1 MNKKLKQ
8 ILSIFAAGTVAVTM
22 GLSAFAA
29 PVDEATIDRNRK
41 ASLSVYKYDITSA
54 EKDGVWTTDGYQST
68 GVYDETGVNN
78 ILGNP
83 DKPKVLPNG
92 DTSYGYAVKGVEF
105 TYKKVA
111 EISTFSEKGT
121 VANLFG
127 FEAEGTEE
135 TMLRSIGL
143 SIEDRVKEADTV
155 INGKQMYY
163 FTSDTLIKAVT
174 DSLAD
179 DPIGVKNALETYVK
193 NNGGTAMEETDSY
206 GHTEATNL
214 ELGLY
219 LVVETKVPEYVTT
232 TVAPFLISLPMTAV
246 NGSNAAD
253 GGTRWIYDVTVY
265 PKNATG
271 SPDLE
276 KTVRE
281 SKADTGKNQGKTD
294 DISDGYA
301 QTATGSAGDG
311 MDYQIISTLP
321 EITSAA
327 SYLTEYI
334 FADTLSEG
342 LTYRKNDLLVEWYLD
357 KACTEKITEWEETSG
372 KYTVAYGEHTMTITM
387 TEEGLSEIN
396 SSYGGRTMRI
406 TYAAAINSDDTVVCG
421 DTGNPNEVVLTWKRT
436 NTDYY
441 DTLKDDCHVYTY
453 AIDLTKKFAD
463 NKGDFSKVSFVIQN
477 DTDGY
482 FVQATLIDN
491 VYYVTGHAADEAD
504 ATVFVPTDNG
514 KVVVKGLEDDAYSIT
529 ETTTDNGYRLLKEAI
544 QVVITAEESDDICPV
559 CLAKTLT
566 ALATADGKSVS
577 MTADGDSASAVVP
590 LTVINHRKT
599 LIPGTGEAGNLLFTI
614 GGIAL
619 AAVSFMV
626 LVYTR
631 KKKQN

>member
-1 MNKKLKQ
+1 MNKKWKQ
-8 ILSIFAAGTVAVTM
+8 ILSILAAGAVAVTM

-29 PVDEATIDRNRK
+29 SVNEATIDRNRK

-105 TYKKVA
+105 TYKKVS
-111 EISTFSEKGT
+111 EISAFSNHGT
-121 VANLFG
+121 VSHLFG
-127 FEAEGTEE
+127 FEAEGSGE
-135 TMLRSIGL
+135 TMLRAIGL
-143 SIEDRVKEADTV
+143 SFADRETEAV
-155 INGKQMYY
+155 VNGKQMYY
-163 FTSDTLIKAVT
+163 FTSDTLMKAVT

-179 DPIGVKNALETYVK
+179 DPTSVKNVLEAYVK
-193 NNGGTAMEETDSY
+193 DNGGTAMPETDSY

-214 ELGLY
+214 DLGLY

-232 TVAPFLISLPMTAV
+232 TAAPFLVSLPMTAV

-265 PKNATG
+265 PKNTTG
-271 SPDLE
+271 SPNLE

-281 SKADTGKNQGKTD
+281 SKADTDTTD

-301 QTATGSAGDG
+301 QTATGSAGDV

-321 EITSAA
+321 AITSTA
-327 SYLTEYI
+327 SYLTEYV

-342 LTYRKNDLLVEWYLD
+342 LAYRKNDLLIEWYKD
-357 KACTEKITEWEETSG
+357 KECTEKMTEWNEASG
-372 KYTVAYGEHTMTITM
+372 KFTVAYEEHTMTVTM
-387 TEEGLSEIN
+387 TETGLAEIN
-396 SSYGGRTMRI
+396 PAYSGCTMRI
-406 TYAAAINSDDTVVCG
+406 TYAAVINSDDTVVCG
-421 DTGNPNEVVLTWKRT
+421 DAGNPNEVVLIWKRT

-441 DTLKDDCHVYTY
+441 DILKDDCHVYTY

-482 FVQATLIDN
+482 FVQAKLIGD
-491 VYYVTGHAADEAD
+491 VYYVTGRAADEAD

-514 KVVVKGLEDDAYSIT
+514 KVVVKGLEDDTYRIT

-544 QVVITAEESDDICPV
+544 QVVITAEESDDICSV
-559 CLAKTLT
+559 CLEKTLT
-566 ALATADGKSVS
+566 ASATVDGKSVS
-577 MTADGDSASAVVP
+577 MTADGASASAVVP

-619 AAVSFMV
+619 AVVSFMV

>member
-1 MNKKLKQ
+1 MNKKRKQ
-8 ILSIFAAGTVAVTM
+8 ILSILAAGAVAVTM

-29 PVDEATIDRNRK
+29 SVNEATIDRNRK

-92 DTSYGYAVKGVEF
+92 DTSYGYAVKGVAF

-111 EISTFSEKGT
+111 GISTFSEKGT
-121 VANLFG
+121 VSNLFG
-127 FEAEGTEE
+127 FEAEGTGE
-135 TMLRSIGL
+135 TMLRAIGL
-143 SIEDRVKEADTV
+143 SFADRETEAV
-155 INGKQMYY
+155 VNGKQMYY
-163 FTSDTLIKAVT
+163 FTSDTLMKAVT

-179 DPIGVKNALETYVK
+179 DPIGVKNALEAYVK
-193 NNGGTAMEETDSY
+193 DNGGTAMEETDSY

-214 ELGLY
+214 DLGLY

-232 TVAPFLISLPMTAV
+232 TVAPFLVSLPMTAV

-265 PKNATG
+265 PKNTTG
-271 SPDLE
+271 SPNLE

-281 SKADTGKNQGKTD
+281 SKADTDITD

-301 QTATGSAGDG
+301 ETATGSASDV
-311 MDYQIISTLP
+311 MEYQIVSTLP
-321 EITSAA
+321 AITSTA
-327 SYLTEYI
+327 SYLTEYV

-342 LTYRKNDLLVEWYLD
+342 LAYRKNDLLIEWYKD
-357 KACTEKITEWEETSG
+357 KECTEKMTEWNEASG
-372 KYTVAYGEHTMTITM
+372 KFAVAYEENTMTVTM
-387 TEEGLSEIN
+387 TETGLAEIN
-396 SSYGGRTMRI
+396 SSYSGCTMRI
-406 TYAAAINSDDTVVCG
+406 TYAAVINSDDTVVCG
-421 DTGNPNEVVLTWKRT
+421 DAGNPNEVVLIWKRT

-463 NKGDFSKVSFVIQN
+463 NNGDFSKVSFVIQN

-482 FVQATLIDN
+482 FVQAKLIGD
-491 VYYVTGHAADEAD
+491 VYYVTGRAADQAD
-504 ATVFVPTDNG
+504 ATVFVPIDNG
-514 KVVVKGLEDDAYSIT
+514 KVVVKGLEDDTYRIT
-529 ETTTDNGYRLLKEAI
+529 ETTTDNGYRLLKEAV
-544 QVVITAEESDDICPV
+544 QVVITAEESDDICSV
-559 CLAKTLT
+559 CLEKTLT
-566 ALATADGKSVS
+566 ASATADGTSVS

-619 AAVSFMV
+619 AAVSFMI

-631 KKKQN
+631 RKKEN

>member
-1 MNKKLKQ
+1 MNKKRKQ
-8 ILSIFAAGTVAVTM
+8 ILSILAAGAVAVTM

-29 PVDEATIDRNRK
+29 SVNEAMIDRNRK
-41 ASLSVYKYDITSA
+41 GSLSVYKYDITSA

-92 DTSYGYAVKGVEF
+92 DTSYGYAVKGVAF

-111 EISTFSEKGT
+111 EISAFSNHGT
-121 VANLFG
+121 VSHLFG
-127 FEAEGTEE
+127 FEAEGTGE
-135 TMLRSIGL
+135 TMLRAIGL
-143 SIEDRVKEADTV
+143 SFADRETEAV
-155 INGKQMYY
+155 VNGKQTYY
-163 FTSDTLIKAVT
+163 FTSDTLMKAVT
-174 DSLAD
+174 DSLAN
-179 DPIGVKNALETYVK
+179 DPTGVKNALEAYVK
-193 NNGGTAMEETDSY
+193 DNGGTAMAETDSY

-214 ELGLY
+214 DLGLY

-246 NGSNAAD
+246 NGTNAAD

-281 SKADTGKNQGKTD
+281 SKADTDTTD

-301 QTATGSAGDG
+301 ETATGSAGDV

-321 EITSAA
+321 AITSAA

-357 KACTEKITEWEETSG
+357 EKCTEKMTEWNEASG
-372 KYTVAYGEHTMTITM
+372 KFAVAYEEHTMTVTM
-387 TEEGLSEIN
+387 TETGLAEIN
-396 SSYGGRTMRI
+396 SSYSGCTMRI
-406 TYAAAINSDDTVVCG
+406 TYAATINSDDTVVCG

>member
-1 MNKKLKQ
+1 MNKKWKQ
-8 ILSIFAAGTVAVTM
+8 ILSILAAGTVAVTV

-29 PVDEATIDRNRK
+29 PVNEATIDRNRK
-41 ASLSVYKYDITSA
+41 GSLSVYKYDITSA

-92 DTSYGYAVKGVEF
+92 DTSYGYAVKGVVF

-111 EISTFSEKGT
+111 EISAFSNHGT
-121 VANLFG
+121 VSHLFG
-127 FEAEGTEE
+127 FEAEGTGE
-135 TMLRSIGL
+135 TMLRAIGL
-143 SIEDRVKEADTV
+143 SFADRETEAV
-155 INGKQMYY
+155 VNGKQIYY
-163 FTSDTLIKAVT
+163 FTSDTLMKAVT

-179 DPIGVKNALETYVK
+179 DPIGVKNALEGYVK
-193 NNGGTAMEETDSY
+193 DNGGTAMPETDSY
-206 GHTEATNL
+206 GHTEATDL
-214 ELGLY
+214 DLGLY
-219 LVVETKVPEYVTT
+219 LVVETKVPEYVTA

-246 NGSNAAD
+246 NGTNAAD

-265 PKNATG
+265 PKNTTS
-271 SPDLE
+271 SPNLE

-281 SKADTGKNQGKTD
+281 SKADTDTTD

-301 QTATGSAGDG
+301 ETATGSAGDV

-321 EITSAA
+321 AITSAA
-327 SYLTEYI
+327 SYLTTYT

-342 LTYRKNDLLVEWYLD
+342 LAYRKNDLLIEWYKD
-357 KACTEKITEWEETSG
+357 KECTEKMTEWNEASG
-372 KYTVAYGEHTMTITM
+372 KFTVAYEEHTMTVTM
-387 TEEGLSEIN
+387 TETGLAEIN
-396 SSYGGRTMRI
+396 SGYSGCSVRI
-406 TYAAAINSDDTVVCG
+406 TYAAVINSDDTVVCG
-421 DTGNPNEVVLTWKRT
+421 DAGNPNEVVLIWKRT

-482 FVQATLIDN
+482 FVQAKLIGD
-491 VYYVTGHAADEAD
+491 VYYVTGRAADQAD

-514 KVVVKGLEDDAYSIT
+514 KVVVKGLEDDTYSIT
-529 ETTTDNGYRLLKEAI
+529 ETTTDNGYRLLKEAV
-544 QVVITAEESDDICPV
+544 QVVITAEESDDICSV
-559 CLAKTLT
+559 CLEKTLT
-566 ALATADGKSVS
+566 ASATVDGTSVS
-577 MTADGDSASAVVP
+577 MTADGASASAVVP

-619 AAVSFMV
+619 AAVSFMI

-631 KKKQN
+631 RKKEN

>member
-1 MNKKLKQ
+1 MNKKRKQ
-8 ILSIFAAGTVAVTM
+8 ILSILATGAVVVTM

-92 DTSYGYAVKGVEF
+92 DTSYGYAVKGVAF

-121 VANLFG
+121 ISNLFR
-127 FEAEGTEE
+127 FEAEGSGEI
-135 TMLRSIGL
+135 MLRAIGL
-143 SIEDRVKEADTV
+143 SFADRETEAV
-155 INGKQMYY
+155 VNGKQIYY
-163 FTSDTLIKAVT
+163 FTSDTLMKAVT
-174 DSLAD
+174 DSLAN
-179 DPIGVKNALETYVK
+179 DPTGVKNALEAYVQD
-193 NNGGTAMEETDSY
+193 NGGTAMAETDSY

-214 ELGLY
+214 DLGLY

-246 NGSNAAD
+246 NGTNAAD

-281 SKADTGKNQGKTD
+281 SKADTDTTD

-301 QTATGSAGDG
+301 ETATGSAGDV

-321 EITSAA
+321 AITSAA

-357 KACTEKITEWEETSG
+357 EKCTEKMTEWNEASG
-372 KYTVAYGEHTMTITM
+372 KFAVAYEEHTMTVTM
-387 TEEGLSEIN
+387 TETGLAEIN
-396 SSYGGRTMRI
+396 SSYSGCTMRI
-406 TYAAAINSDDTVVCG
+406 TYAATINSDDTVVCG